1 MADAPS
7 TKPSLTSSTLS
18 FSILYFTLNLLTL
31 TQAKT
36 SQCRTSC
43 GQIPINYPFGVDDG
57 CGSPYYRHIL
67 LCSESGQLQLRTP
80 SGRYPIQNI
89 SYSDPH
95 IIVTDPF
102 MWVCQ
107 DGNDFRPVRPF
118 SLDTSTRFRMS
129 PQNDYLFFNC
139 SEDDV
144 IMEPKPMF
152 CERFPE
158 QCDSMCDT
166 SSYLCSTSKHLDHL
180 CARKS
185 PGSAFGLC
193 QNEELARVRIGIAWE
208 LVLFV
213 LSEGEGVFENDAQAL
228 RELHECLLEK
238 SRDNTRV

>member
-1 MADAPS
+1 MAHAPS

-18 FSILYFTLNLLTL
+18 FSILYFTFNLLTL

-36 SQCRTSC
+36 SPCRTSC
-43 GQIPINYPFGVDDG
+43 GQIPINYPFGLDDG

-67 LCSESGQLQLRTP
+67 ICTESELLQLRTP
-80 SGRYPIQNI
+80 SGRYPIRNI

-102 MWVCQ
+102 MWACQ
-107 DGNDFRPVRPF
+107 DGNNFRPVRPF
-118 SLDTSTRFRMS
+118 SLDTSTRFRLS

-158 QCDSMCDT
+158 QCDSTCDT
-166 SSYLCSTSKHLDHL
+166 SSYLCS
-180 CARKS
+180 
-185 PGSAFGLC
+185 P
-193 QNEELARVRIGIAWE
+193 ELARVRDWIAWE

-213 LSEGEGVFENDAQAL
+213 LSEEERVFEDDAQAL
-228 RELHECLLEK
+228 CKLHECLLEK
-238 SRDNTRV
+238 SRDNTGV